1 MSENNHTGG
10 SPAVRLDV
18 KLTGE
23 TADAIPV
30 VLIGSLGSDRS
41 MWEEQTGPLSEK
53 WPLVAV
59 DLRGHGASPVPD
71 GPYSMP
77 ELAADVL
84 NTLDDLRVR
93 RAHIVGLS
101 LGGAIAQQIA
111 LDAPERVTSLTL
123 LSTAAKFGEEKTW
136 RDKASTVRSEGT
148 EALAHTV
155 AHNWFTP
162 TFGEAG
168 AFADY
173 EAMVSACPDEGYAA
187 CCEALAEFDSR
198 SRLGEISCPTLVVSA
213 ADDPST
219 PPDVVRVLADGIPG
233 ARLESISPAAH
244 LVNVEQAAAVNQ
256 LLADHFTAAV

>member
-1 MSENNHTGG
+1 MTENTTNSGRST
-10 SPAVRLDV
+10 VRLDV

-41 MWEEQTGPLSEK
+41 MWEEQIGPLSEK
-53 WPLVAV
+53 WPLIAV

-77 ELAADVL
+77 ALAADVL
-84 NTLDDLRVR
+84 ATLDNLRVR

-123 LSTAAKFGEEKTW
+123 VSTAAKFGEEQTW
-136 RDKASTVRSEGT
+136 RDKAATVRSEGT
-148 EALAHTV
+148 KALADTV
-155 AHNWFTP
+155 ARNWFTP

-168 AFADY
+168 AFAEY

-187 CCEALAEFDSR
+187 CCEALAAFDSR
-198 SRLGEISCPTLVVSA
+198 PRLGEISAPTLVISA

-233 ARLESISPAAH
+233 ARLESVSPAAH
-244 LVNVEQAAAVNQ
+244 LVNVEQAAVVNQ